1 MQALVMKM
9 VLGLT
14 GLTVEQMLLHNVA
27 AVAAAVYKGSYNLM
41 VG

>member
-1 MQALVMKM
+1 MKM

-14 GLTVEQMLLHNVA
+14 GLTAEQMLLHNVA
-27 AVAAAVYKGSYNLM
+27 AVAAAVYKDTYNLM